1 MEFQPVFAGA
11 EISIINTL
19 WYLIVF
25 SVLLLAVKHYAWG
38 PVKDMMEK
46 RRQKV
51 IDDLDQAA
59 SDRKKAETLAN
70 EREAALKNS
79 RQEATQI
86 LSDAKSNAQKT
97 GKQIVSEANDEASAI
112 REKAK
117 ADAAQAKTDALNEAR
132 DEVADLSVT
141 IAEKVI
147 AKNLSAADQK
157 ELVDQFIKGL
167 NDYWP

>member
-11 EISIINTL
+11 EISIIDTL

-25 SVLLLAVKHYAWG
+25 SILLLAVKHYAWG

-59 SDRKKAETLAN
+59 SDRKKAEILAN

-86 LSDAKSNAQKT
+86 LSVAKSNAQKI
-97 GKQIVSEANDEASAI
+97 GKQIVSEAKAEASAI
-112 REKAK
+112 RERAK

-157 ELVDQFIKGL
+157 DLVDQFIKGL
-167 NDYWP
+167 ND

>member
-11 EISIINTL
+11 EISIIDTL

-25 SVLLLAVKHYAWG
+25 SILLLAVKHYAWG

-86 LSDAKSNAQKT
+86 LSVAKSNAQKT
-97 GKQIVSEANDEASAI
+97 GKQIVSEAKAEASDI

-117 ADAAQAKTDALNEAR
+117 ADAAKAKTDALNEAR
-132 DEVADLSVT
+132 NEVADLSVT

-157 ELVDQFIKGL
+157 DLVDQFIKGL
-167 NDYWP
+167 ND

>member
-25 SVLLLAVKHYAWG
+25 SILLLAVKHYAWG

-86 LSDAKSNAQKT
+86 LSVAKSNAQKT
-97 GKQIVSEANDEASAI
+97 GKQIVSEAKAEASAI
-112 REKAK
+112 RERAK

-132 DEVADLSVT
+132 NEIADLSVT

-157 ELVDQFIKGL
+157 DLVDQFIKGL
-167 NDYWP
+167 ND

>member
-25 SVLLLAVKHYAWG
+25 SILLLAVKHYAWG

-86 LSDAKSNAQKT
+86 LSVAKSNAQKT
-97 GKQIVSEANDEASAI
+97 GKQIVSEAKAEASAI
-112 REKAK
+112 RERAK

-157 ELVDQFIKGL
+157 DLVDQFIKGL
-167 NDYWP
+167 ND

>member
-25 SVLLLAVKHYAWG
+25 SILLLAVKHYAWG

-112 REKAK
+112 RERAK
-117 ADAAQAKTDALNEAR
+117 ADAAQAKSDALNEAR

-157 ELVDQFIKGL
+157 DLVDQFIKGL
-167 NDYWP
+167 ND

>member
-11 EISIINTL
+11 EISIVNTI

-25 SVLLLAVKHYAWG
+25 AFLLVAVKHYAWG

-59 SDRKKAETLAN
+59 SDRKKAETLAK

-86 LSDAKSNAQKT
+86 LSDAKDNAQKT
-97 GKQIVSEANDEASAI
+97 GKQIVSEANDEASQI

-117 ADAAQAKTDALNEAR
+117 ADAVQAKADALQEAR
-132 DEVADLSVT
+132 DQVADLSVT

-167 NDYWP
+167 ND

>member
-25 SVLLLAVKHYAWG
+25 SILLLAVKHYAWG

-112 REKAK
+112 RERAK

-167 NDYWP
+167 ND

>member
-11 EISIINTL
+11 EISIINTF

-25 SVLLLAVKHYAWG
+25 SILLLAVKHYAWG

-86 LSDAKSNAQKT
+86 LSVAKSNAQKT
-97 GKQIVSEANDEASAI
+97 GKQIVSEAKAEASAI

-132 DEVADLSVT
+132 NEVADLSVT

-157 ELVDQFIKGL
+157 DLVDQFIKGL
-167 NDYWP
+167 ND

>member
-25 SVLLLAVKHYAWG
+25 SILLLAVKHYAWG

-59 SDRKKAETLAN
+59 SDRKKAEILAN

-86 LSDAKSNAQKT
+86 LSVAKSNAQKI
-97 GKQIVSEANDEASAI
+97 GKQIVSEAKAEASAI
-112 REKAK
+112 RERDK

-132 DEVADLSVT
+132 NEVADLSVT

-157 ELVDQFIKGL
+157 DLVDQFIKGL
-167 NDYWP
+167 ND

>member
-11 EISIINTL
+11 EISIIDTL

-25 SVLLLAVKHYAWG
+25 SILLLAVKHYAWG

-79 RQEATQI
+79 RQEAIQI

-157 ELVDQFIKGL
+157 DLVDQFIKGL
-167 NDYWP
+167 ND

>member
-25 SVLLLAVKHYAWG
+25 SILLLAVKNYAWG

-46 RRQKV
+46 RRQKI

-112 REKAK
+112 RERAK

-157 ELVDQFIKGL
+157 DLVDQFIKGL
-167 NDYWP
+167 ND

>member
-11 EISIINTL
+11 EISIINTF
-19 WYLIVF
+19 WYLILF
-25 SVLLLAVKHYAWG
+25 SILLLAVKHYAWG

-112 REKAK
+112 RERAK

-167 NDYWP
+167 ND

>member
-25 SVLLLAVKHYAWG
+25 ALLLVAVKHYAWG

-97 GKQIVSEANDEASAI
+97 SKQIVSEANDEASAI

-157 ELVDQFIKGL
+157 DLVDQFIKGL
-167 NDYWP
+167 ND

>member
-11 EISIINTL
+11 EISIINTF

-25 SVLLLAVKHYAWG
+25 SILLLAVKHYAWG

-59 SDRKKAETLAN
+59 SDRKKAEILAN

-86 LSDAKSNAQKT
+86 LSDAKSNAQKI
-97 GKQIVSEANDEASAI
+97 GKQIVSEAKAEASAI

-132 DEVADLSVT
+132 EEVADLSVT

-157 ELVDQFIKGL
+157 DLVDQFIKGL
-167 NDYWP
+167 ND

>member
-11 EISIINTL
+11 EISIITTF

-25 SVLLLAVKHYAWG
+25 SILLLAVKHYAWG

-86 LSDAKSNAQKT
+86 LSVAKSNAQKT
-97 GKQIVSEANDEASAI
+97 GKQIVSEAKAEASAI

-117 ADAAQAKTDALNEAR
+117 ADAAKAKTDALNEAR
-132 DEVADLSVT
+132 EEVADLSVT

-157 ELVDQFIKGL
+157 DLVDQFIKGL
-167 NDYWP
+167 ND

>member
-11 EISIINTL
+11 EISIVNTI

-25 SVLLLAVKHYAWG
+25 ALLLVAVKHYAWG
-38 PVKDMMEK
+38 PVKEMMEK

-167 NDYWP
+167 ND

>member
-25 SVLLLAVKHYAWG
+25 SILLLAVKHYAWG

-157 ELVDQFIKGL
+157 NLVDQFIKGL
-167 NDYWP
+167 ND

>member
-11 EISIINTL
+11 EISIINTF

-25 SVLLLAVKHYAWG
+25 SILLLAVKHYAWG

-86 LSDAKSNAQKT
+86 LSVAKSNAQKT
-97 GKQIVSEANDEASAI
+97 GKQIVSEAKAEASAI

-117 ADAAQAKTDALNEAR
+117 VDAAQAKTDALNEAR
-132 DEVADLSVT
+132 EEVADLSVT

-157 ELVDQFIKGL
+157 DLVDQFIKGL
-167 NDYWP
+167 ND

>member
-25 SVLLLAVKHYAWG
+25 SILLLAVKHYAWG

-97 GKQIVSEANDEASAI
+97 SKQIVSEANDEASAI

-167 NDYWP
+167 SD

>member
-11 EISIINTL
+11 EISIVNTI

-25 SVLLLAVKHYAWG
+25 AILLVAVKHYAWG

-86 LSDAKSNAQKT
+86 LSDAKDNAQKT
-97 GKQIVSEANDEASAI
+97 GKQIVSEANDEASQI

-117 ADAAQAKTDALNEAR
+117 ADAVQAKADALQEAR
-132 DEVADLSVT
+132 DQVADLSVT

-167 NDYWP
+167 ND

>member
-25 SVLLLAVKHYAWG
+25 SILLLAVKHYAWG

-97 GKQIVSEANDEASAI
+97 GKQIVSEANDEAAAI

-157 ELVDQFIKGL
+157 DLVDQFIKGL
-167 NDYWP
+167 ND

>member
-25 SVLLLAVKHYAWG
+25 SILLLAVKHYAWG

-59 SDRKKAETLAN
+59 SDRKKAEILAN

-86 LSDAKSNAQKT
+86 LSVAKSNAQKT
-97 GKQIVSEANDEASAI
+97 GKQIVSEAKAEASAI

-117 ADAAQAKTDALNEAR
+117 ADAAKAKTDALNEAR
-132 DEVADLSVT
+132 EEVADLSVT

-157 ELVDQFIKGL
+157 DLVDQFIKGL
-167 NDYWP
+167 ND